1 MKSWNSIDRL
11 LAICRMGHMGGKQ
24 RLTRSRLSRQLALP
38 LVVVAELLAC
48 PSIAQRSY
56 GPGVSDTEIKIGQ
69 TMPYSGP
76 LSGMGTHGKAMAAY
90 FAKLNSEGGINGRK
104 INLISLD
111 DGYSPPKTVEQTR
124 KLVEQDEVLL
134 LFGSFGTA
142 TNSAIQR
149 YVNAKQVPDLF
160 LVTGGTKFHDPK
172 NSPWTMGFVPAYEVE
187 SKAYAR
193 YILEKYPKAKVGVLF
208 QNDDFGKDLLTGLK
222 GSLGDRAKQ
231 MIVSEVSYEVSDP
244 TVDQQVVAIKAS
256 GADVF
261 VSFAAGKIS
270 ALAIRKAYDIGW
282 KPVLIVPIGGS
293 SKHTVLEPA
302 GLEKAVGLISGSWL
316 KDPADPQWAN
326 DAAVRDYLAVMKRYY
341 PEGDP
346 EDVFNVNGYTMAQ
359 TLAHVL
365 RQCGEDLTR
374 ANVMRQAASLK
385 DLELPMLLPG
395 MKLNTSAL
403 DYHPVKQVELA
414 RFDGTRWVRFSGL
427 LAR

>member
-1 MKSWNSIDRL
+1 MERWNSTNWLARCRRSLTGRNQEPTLSRL
-11 LAICRMGHMGGKQ
+11 RH
-24 RLTRSRLSRQLALP
+24 RLTLP
-38 LVVVAELLAC
+38 LVIVAVLLAS
-48 PSIAQRSY
+48 PSIAQKKY

-76 LSGMGTHGKAMAAY
+76 LSGMGTHGRAMVAY
-90 FAKLNSEGGINGRK
+90 FAKLNSEGGVNGRR

-124 KLVEQDEVLL
+124 KLVEQEEVLL

-142 TNSAIQR
+142 TNSAVQR

-160 LVTGGTKFHDPK
+160 LVTGGAKFHDPK

-187 SKAYAR
+187 SKAYAL
-193 YILEKYPKAKVGVLF
+193 YILQNYPKAKIGVLF
-208 QNDDFGKDLLTGLK
+208 QNDDFGKDLLNGLK
-222 GSLGDRAKQ
+222 NGLGDKARQ
-231 MIVSEVSYEVSDP
+231 MIVSEVSYEITDP

-270 ALAIRKAYDIGW
+270 AQAIRKAYDIGW

-316 KDPADPQWAN
+316 KDPGDPQWAN
-326 DAAVRDYLAVMKRYY
+326 DAAVQNYLAFMKKYY

-346 EDVFNVNGYTMAQ
+346 ADVFNVNGYTMAQ
-359 TLAHVL
+359 TLAQVL
-365 RQCGEDLTR
+365 RQCGEQLTR
-374 ANVMRQAASLK
+374 ENVIRQATSLK
-385 DLELPMLLPG
+385 NLELPMLLQG
-395 MKLNTSAL
+395 MKVNTSAQ
-403 DYHPVKQVELA
+403 DYHPVKQIQLA
-414 RFDGTRWVRFSGL
+414 RFDGLRWVRFGDIL
-427 LAR
+427 GK